1 MLRTLKLISSNEGKL
16 REMKH
21 FLGPELEKI
30 GVGLEMMPIELTE
43 IQGTAEEVIR
53 DKIVRAGQATSYAVI
68 CEDTCL
74 CFSAWQGLPGPYM

>member
-1 MLRTLKLISSNEGKL
+1 MLKTLKLISSNEGKL

-21 FLGPELEKI
+21 YLGPELEKI
-30 GVGLEMMPIELTE
+30 GVVLELMPIELVE
-43 IQGTAEEVIR
+43 IQGTAEEVIL
-53 DKIVRAGQATSYAVI
+53 DKIVRASQATPYPVI